1 MNLTLKPQPGSANL
15 SGADSSRQERL
26 TSVQSFLFE
35 EPNLPDL
42 PNVTSS
48 PELEDGPL
56 PSSSPTG
63 PKIARSGPA
72 PALAS
77 PLAIPAAGSAPPTN
91 ATFGP
96 SSPVSLRS
104 ASLQMFLASR
114 LRARLAAFGSPE
126 YELTWKEWAMP
137 LGGPICALRA
147 SAHRTSG
154 NGFTGWQSPVASEAR
169 QGFQDRTRGKKGTQ
183 ISLTTQAV
191 LNAPSPTSGGGG
203 GQDLRMVYAHHPGLE
218 RLTGHE
224 NRGNQPR
231 WIVQEPDRPTSEAS
245 AACFWS
251 PSRLLQCT
259 DGKARRIEPGSFPLV
274 DGLPGRVGLLRGYGN
289 AIVPQLAAEFIQA
302 LTS

>member
-203 GQDLRMVYAHHPGLE
+203 GAG
-218 RLTGHE
+218 
-224 NRGNQPR
+224 
-231 WIVQEPDRPTSEAS
+231 
-245 AACFWS
+245 F
-251 PSRLLQCT
+251 T
-259 DGKARRIEPGSFPLV
+259 DG
-274 DGLPGRVGLLRGYGN
+274 LRPPAGTGKTHR
-289 AIVPQLAAEFIQA
+289 A
-302 LTS
+302 

>member
-203 GQDLRMVYAHHPGLE
+203 RIYGWF
-218 RLTGHE
+218 T
-224 NRGNQPR
+224 
-231 WIVQEPDRPTSEAS
+231 PTSRDWKDSPGMKTEATN
-245 AACFWS
+245 
-251 PSRLLQCT
+251 P
-259 DGKARRIEPGSFPLV
+259 DGSCRNRIDQLPRQAQLASGPLPGSSNAQTARRGVLNPAHSRWLMGFP
-274 DGLPGRVGLLRGYGN
+274 VGWDSCGATAMQSCRSSRRNL
-289 AIVPQLAAEFIQA
+289 
-302 LTS
+302 SKH